1 MGEQTTA
8 QIGSQ
13 LLLDEAGRG
22 LLPASRA
29 SEERFEVLADDLVE
43 QGSLGLVALILHGVQ
58 PSRDRVLPG
67 DRSKFGADSRFVR
80 APVTG
85 PLLFDE
91 VVR

>member
-1 MGEQTTA
+1 MRQDAAA

-13 LLLDEAGRG
+13 LLLDEARRG

-43 QGSLGLVALILHGVQ
+43 QGSLGLVALILDGVE
-58 PSRDRVLPG
+58 PSRDRVLHG
-67 DRSKFGADSRFVR
+67 DRSKFGAGSRFVR